1 MIDNTNAPIP
11 LNWDFSFSDNRNNY
25 NPELSFSRNELQT
38 LVQNNT
44 EFCIDSVA
52 TNYKLSDKV
61 VNSIYNK
68 ISQFETSLV
77 AGCEGEYINNT
88 SEALSIGN
96 ITKKLGNV
104 ALMPNTSF
112 AQLFPKDRSIF
123 LSVNSAIEEARFLD
137 SSLKVVVPVYKDN
150 DKMISETTM
159 DKLKLLSENPRKLM
173 ETAISM
179 AYARRLLKY
188 GLLRNEDMPVGMIGT
203 LGFDKWLV
211 HCKEK
216 QGRATNYNK
225 NDKSILRGF
234 YEKENLAVKNLRY
247 SLWTSLFYSIINVDP
262 EQDPFLYAKYAQQVD
277 NKSEYSVTFN
287 YEGTTCRLDN
297 DDIKGTL
304 NKIFVPSDTK
314 MAVIVNKP
322 VE

>member
-11 LNWDFSFSDNRNNY
+11 LNWDFSFSERQNNY

-52 TNYKLSDKV
+52 TNYKLSNKV

-77 AGCEGEYINNT
+77 AGCEGEYKNNT
-88 SEALSIGN
+88 QEALNIGN

-104 ALMPNTSF
+104 ALMPHTSF
-112 AQLFPKDRSIF
+112 AELFPKDRSIF

-137 SSLKVVVPVYKDN
+137 SALKVVVPVYKEN
-150 DKMISETTM
+150 NIMISEKTM
-159 DKLKLLSENPRKLM
+159 ESLDMLAENPRKLM
-173 ETAISM
+173 ETSISM

-188 GLLRNEDMPVGMIGT
+188 GLLRNEDMPVGMIDT
-203 LGFDKWLV
+203 LGFDNWIM

-216 QGRATNYNK
+216 QGRVTNYNK
-225 NDKSILRGF
+225 KDKSILRGF

-287 YEGTTCRLDN
+287 YEGTTCRLGN
-297 DDIKGTL
+297 DDIKDTL

-314 MAVIVNKP
+314 MTVIANNT